1 MHKECPNIFTLCLK
15 IIGTQT
21 SNEINTIKTNKT
33 RNLGKKLKKNLK
45 NYNFTFEILKS
56 IQK

>member
-15 IIGTQT
+15 IIGTQS

-33 RNLGKKLKKNLK
+33 RKEIVEIEKELKELQF
-45 NYNFTFEILKS
+45 YI
-56 IQK
+56 